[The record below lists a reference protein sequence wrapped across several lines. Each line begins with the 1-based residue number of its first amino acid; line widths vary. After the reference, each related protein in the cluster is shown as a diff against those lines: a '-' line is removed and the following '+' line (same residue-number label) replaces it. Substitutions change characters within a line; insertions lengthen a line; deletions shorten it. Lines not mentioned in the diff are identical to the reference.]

1 MNALSYALLGMLA
14 RKACSGY
21 ELTQKLEI
29 FWQAKHSQIYPLLTK
44 LEQNGLV
51 TFIHVEQT
59 GKPDKKIYSITDKGT
74 SLLREWIAESPA
86 PPVIRDE
93 FLAKVY
99 SIRLTDPATAKRLFH
114 ERIESFE
121 EKILFR
127 RQDIEKM
134 KKEYGQD
141 IENMASKHFG
151 RYLIFERKLRQEEE
165 EIAWCRWA
173 LRLLDNTATEAT

>member
-14 RKACSGY
+14 RTSCSGY
-21 ELTQKLEI
+21 ELTQKLEV

-44 LEQNGLV
+44 LEQGGFV

-74 SLLREWIAESPA
+74 ELLTEWIARSPA

-99 SIRLTDPATAKRLFH
+99 SIRLADPATAKRLFH
-114 ERIESFE
+114 ERMAVFE
-121 EKILFR
+121 EKIVFR
-127 RQDIEKM
+127 KQEIARM
-134 KKEYGQD
+134 KEEYGAE
-141 IENMASKHFG
+141 IEDLSSKHFG
-151 RYLIFERKLRQEEE
+151 RYLIFERKLRQEQE

-173 LRLLDNTATEAT
+173 LALLDKAEGKAE